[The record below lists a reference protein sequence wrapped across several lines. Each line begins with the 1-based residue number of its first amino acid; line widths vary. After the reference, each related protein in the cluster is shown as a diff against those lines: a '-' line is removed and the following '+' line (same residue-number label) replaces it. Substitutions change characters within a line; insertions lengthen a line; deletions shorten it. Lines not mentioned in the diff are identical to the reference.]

1 MNRRNILSISAATVL
16 GLALVS
22 SNAVAQLKQQVVGTW
37 TLVSEQTTRPDGS
50 KFSAVGSNAKGILT
64 LDGNGRA
71 SLQVVGDDR
80 RKFTSNNRREGT
92 AEENKAAALG
102 GIAWFGTYSVNEADN
117 ALIFKIEGSTFPNWD
132 GTEQKRLITL
142 TGDELKWTN
151 PTGSGG
157 GRVEIVWKRVK

>member
-1 MNRRNILSISAATVL
+1 MNRRSILSISATSVL

-22 SNAVAQLKQQVVGTW
+22 GNAVAQLKQQVVGTW

-64 LDGNGRA
+64 FDGSGHA

-80 RKFTSNNRREGT
+80 RKFASNNRREGT

-102 GIAWFGTYSVNEADN
+102 GIAWFGTYSVNEADGTVT
-117 ALIFKIEGSTFPNWD
+117 FRIEGSTFPNWD
-132 GTEQKRLITL
+132 GTEQKRSVTL
-142 TGDELKWTN
+142 TGDEMKWIN
-151 PTGSGG
+151 LTGSGG